1 MVRLIDIECDLPTR
15 EVIEFRRNAPGSPP
29 PGSGDTFRGR
39 EPQPLDGYGMAN
51 YGRVFRGREQAWAEP
66 AVTLDEFADRLGAL
80 GVERAVI
87 GTSSVPSNA
96 YAAEVI
102 RARPDRFLAFACISP
117 WDGMRGV
124 RELERLVREDGL
136 CGLTASTYRE
146 RLPGDDARWYPLYAK
161 CVELGIPVR
170 IYSAMTYANDRPY
183 DIGHPR
189 HLDRVAVDFPEL
201 TIIAALGGWPWVSE
215 LVPLMLRHPK
225 LYCDTAAHRPRTL
238 TRPGSGWEMLL
249 QLGNHRLQDKVMVG
263 ISSLTIG
270 VAYETL
276 LAEVLELP
284 LADQVMEKWLYHNA
298 ARVLGIA

>member
-1 MVRLIDIECDLPTR
+1 MVRVIDIECDLPTR
-15 EVIEFRRNAPGSPP
+15 EVLEFRAAAPP
-29 PGSGDTFRGR
+29 PATLGSGDTFRGR
-39 EPQPLDGYGMAN
+39 ESEALDGYGMAN
-51 YGRVFRGREQAWAEP
+51 YAKIFRGRQQN
-66 AVTLDEFADRLGAL
+66 VTGPVDLGEFADWLGAH
-80 GVERAVI
+80 GVEKAVI
-87 GTSSVPSNA
+87 GTSSVPSNT

-102 RARPDRFLAFACISP
+102 SARPDRFLAFACISP

-124 RELERLVREDGL
+124 RELERLVRERGF

-201 TIIAALGGWPWVSE
+201 VIIAALGGWPWVSE
-215 LVPLMLRHPK
+215 LVPLMLRHPN
-225 LYCDTAAHRPRTL
+225 LYCDTAAHRPRYL
-238 TRPGSGWEMLL
+238 ARPGSGWEMLL
-249 QLGNHRLQDKVMVG
+249 QLGNNRLQDKVMVG
-263 ISSLTIG
+263 ISALTIG
-270 VAYETL
+270 VPYETL

-284 LADQVMEKWLYHNA
+284 LEDDVMDKWLHHNA
-298 ARVLGIA
+298 ARVLGVR